1 MHEFNPIIASQNL
14 KDGFIDYIATTFDI
28 ADKDYAEKFRK
39 ELQADGSISR
49 GPYLEVS
56 GSYKTGESIEKLIQ
70 DGKASPLFRDLE
82 TVPELDKEI
91 KITRP
96 LYTHQVQALEKANN
110 GQNLVVTTGTG
121 SGKTECFVIPVIN
134 SLLREI
140 EAGTLDDGV
149 RAIIIY
155 PMNALA
161 NDQIKRLRKLLKSY
175 PRITF
180 GLYNGNTEHDQMK
193 AESKYRIAN
202 PNSPRPM
209 KNELISREKMQ
220 ETPPHILITNYSM
233 LEYMMLRPKDD
244 IVFSG
249 AKLKYVILDEAHIYK
264 GTTGMET
271 SLLMRRLWA
280 RISTRDTVQ
289 YILTSATL
297 GGREDDEDI
306 VDFARTLCCDVDFKS
321 ENIIRSEDATP
332 EIEEDLDFPEDL
344 FCDLADERNSVS
356 ETLKKYD
363 INDYCPDGDDYA
375 KLYNLLLHSRLFRR
389 FRELSRNPIEVSVL
403 MKSLNLSKEQ
413 MNAFITVCTRAE
425 INKTSLIK
433 AKYHFFIRALEGAYA
448 ALNEPKKLFLNR
460 KEKTVDDNGRVQGI
474 FEIAVC
480 SDCGRLAVIGKETG
494 GKLTQSARRPGVNS
508 NKEISYYM
516 ISDSNFDDLF
526 TSDNDEEY
534 EEQSADQSEPG
545 ANDYVICPRCQ
556 AIAHRSS
563 LLAGPICDCEDTEYV
578 NIVKIPVSKAGNSK
592 CPVCGFGNMRSFY
605 LGYDSA
611 TSVLGTQL
619 YEQLPDE
626 EIEIQQEQPDEKP
639 KIGSGLFNAPTKPE
653 ITKPH
658 TRQFLCFSDSRSDAA
673 FFAVQMEKGYQAFLR
688 RRGILQVINQ
698 LRNSGTTC
706 ISVKA
711 FVDKLTRFFDDN
723 ESFEIWN
730 SYGSKKDY
738 DSMHQ
743 RNQGQAW
750 IAVLDEMFNARRSTS
765 LPSLGYISFEYKDN
779 ENYCDAVAQEFNI
792 LPSEAKS
799 LLNLLVMDAVYIGAI
814 IPGSS
819 SYSLSDAER
828 EYIFFSPFQKQMV
841 LRKTAENVKRKHL
854 GAWAGRKRE
863 NGNYFPNYRI
873 TRLIQSIGCT
883 ADEADD
889 FLEEYWRGV
898 FQPSKEEYVLSA
910 EDFNIRINGDP
921 QLKFY
926 RCRKCGRFTAYNVK
940 NMCAH
945 IKCGGE
951 LTEVN
956 PEDYVDGN
964 HYVNLY
970 KSQQFTA
977 LQIKEHTAQLSKI
990 QQEAYQKAFVDKK
1003 INALSCSTTFEMGVD
1018 VGTLE
1023 TVYMRDIPPSPANYV
1038 QRAGRAGRALHT
1050 AAFILTYAKLSSHDL
1065 TFFNAPEDI
1074 ISGKIK
1080 APVFTL
1086 DNRKVAIRHIYA
1098 VALSKFFACSNGVYN
1113 GDNAYVF
1120 LNQDGYE
1127 QLKTYLENRPEDL
1140 KQLLCKSIP
1149 ARLHKKMGI
1158 NDWSWTD
1165 TLIGSDGVLEVAVE
1179 FYREEISKLTK
1190 EMDKYAKSGDY
1201 DQAGNL
1207 GKTLK
1212 RLRCGPEDG
1221 QPKKSLIDFL
1231 VRNNVL
1237 PKYGFPVDTVELKNS
1252 RPNYSK
1258 GDDDIQLNRDL
1269 SMAIAEYAPGAEVIA
1284 DGKLYKSR
1292 YIKKIPGRNTGGA
1305 WETSY
1310 YCICPNCKEPNLS
1323 ADPMTKT
1330 NGYKVNCVSCGK
1342 PIPKG
1347 IWAATLE
1354 PRMGFMTED
1363 NPKEVPLR
1371 KPERDY
1377 KTDDYYVGDI
1387 HRKEI
1392 KKIRFQTS
1400 EGDVEL
1406 ESTAND
1412 SLAVVGQTAYHV
1424 CQLCGYADENNF
1436 DEHKNSQGFPCA
1448 NKTGNNRVYRLSHT
1462 FRTDVAKITFF
1473 TADAL
1478 DKNRMYSVM
1487 FALLEG
1493 ISKELGVERTDIKG
1507 TLHQVSWDGALTPI
1521 YSIILYDGVAGGAG
1535 HVRRI
1540 VTEDGK
1546 IFKQII
1552 NAAINIADSCRCD
1565 KSCYQCL
1572 RNYYNQKLHD
1582 LLDRHQASDFLKKWC
1597 VPFSAVPSTAE
1608 PDEIEFK
1615 SETKDAELY
1624 NSWSEYAKAYFT
1636 TEHSSEELISYWDKF
1651 AIPRSCITFGE
1662 MSFSNQDTVYEPY
1675 FIWKDS
1681 KTAVF
1686 ANSDEFEGSAL
1697 QKAGWKCFA
1706 INSDPQIIK
1715 DAIENN

>member
-28 ADKDYAEKFRK
+28 ADSDYAGKFRE
-39 ELQADGSISR
+39 ELQADGNISR
-49 GPYLEVS
+49 GPYLDVS
-56 GSYKTGESIEKLIQ
+56 GSYKTGKSIEELIQ

-82 TVPELDKEI
+82 TVSELDKEI
-91 KITRP
+91 KIKRP
-96 LYTHQVQALEKANN
+96 LYTHQVQALDKANN

-161 NDQIKRLRKLLKSY
+161 NDQIKRLRKLLKNY
-175 PRITF
+175 PSITF

-202 PNSPRPM
+202 PKSPHPM

-297 GGREDDEDI
+297 GDEKDDEDI
-306 VDFARTLCCDVDFKS
+306 VSFARTLCCDVDFNS
-321 ENIIRSEDATP
+321 NNIIRSEDATP
-332 EIEEDLDFPEDL
+332 EMKEELDYPADL
-344 FCDLADERNSVS
+344 FCDLADESNSVS
-356 ETLKKYD
+356 ETLKKYGID
-363 INDYCPDGDDYA
+363 DYYPDGDDYA
-375 KLYNLLLHSRLFRR
+375 KLYKLLLHSKLFRR
-389 FRELSRNPIEVSVL
+389 FRDLSRKPIEVSVL
-403 MKSLNLSKEQ
+403 MKQLDLSKKQ
-413 MNAFITVCTRAE
+413 MNDFITVCTRAE

-433 AKYHFFIRALEGAYA
+433 AKYHYFIRALEGAYA
-448 ALNEPKKLFLNR
+448 TLNAPKKLFLNR
-460 KEKTVDDNGRVQGI
+460 KEKTVDDNGRVQGV

-480 SDCGRLAVIGKETG
+480 SDCGRLAVVGKETDG
-494 GKLTQSARRPGVNS
+494 RLVQSSRRPGVKND
-508 NKEISYYM
+508 KEISYYM
-516 ISDSNFDDLF
+516 ISDSTFDDLF

-534 EEQSADQSEPG
+534 EEQSAEQSEPG

-563 LLAGPICDCEDTEYV
+563 LLAGPICDCEDAEYV
-578 NIVKIPVSKAGNSK
+578 NIVKIPISKAGNAK
-592 CPVCGFGNMRSFY
+592 CPACGFGNMRSFY
-605 LGYDSA
+605 LGYDAA

-639 KIGSGLFNAPTKPE
+639 KTGFGLFNAPQKNETTK
-653 ITKPH
+653 TH

-673 FFAVQMEKGYQAFLR
+673 FFAIQMEKGYQAFLR

-698 LRNSGTTC
+698 LRDSGTTC

-723 ESFEIWN
+723 ESFETWN
-730 SYGSKKDY
+730 SYGEKKDY

-779 ENYCDAVAQEFNI
+779 ENYCDAVAQEYN
-792 LPSEAKS
+792 LTPSEAKS
-799 LLNLLVMDAVYIGAI
+799 LLNLLVMDAVYVGAVC
-814 IPGSS
+814 PGPSF
-819 SYSLSDAER
+819 SLSPAER
-828 EYIFFSPFQKQMV
+828 DYIFFSEIEKHMV
-841 LRKTAENVKRKHL
+841 LRKTEDNVKRAHL

-863 NGNYFPNYRI
+863 NGNYFPNFRI
-873 TRLIQSIGCT
+873 TRLVQSIGCS
-883 ADEADD
+883 ADEADA
-889 FLEEYWRGV
+889 FLADYWHGV
-898 FQPSKEEYVLSA
+898 FQPNKEEFILSA

-921 QLKFY
+921 QMKFY

-940 NMCAH
+940 NKCAH

-956 PEDYVDGN
+956 PEDYIDGN

-970 KSQQFTA
+970 KSNQFTPM
-977 LQIKEHTAQLSKI
+977 QIKEHTAQLSKN

-1086 DNRKVAIRHIYA
+1086 DNKKVVIRHIYA
-1098 VALSKFFACSNGVYN
+1098 VALSKFFAHSNEVYN
-1113 GDNAYVF
+1113 GDNADVF
-1120 LNQDGYE
+1120 LNQNGYE
-1127 QLKTYLENRPEDL
+1127 QLKTYLNSRPEDL

-1149 ARLHKKMGI
+1149 PRLHKRMGI
-1158 NDWSWTD
+1158 DDWSWID
-1165 TLIGSDGVLEVAVE
+1165 TLIGDDGVLEVAVE
-1179 FYREEISKLTK
+1179 SYREEISELSKAR
-1190 EMDKYAKSGDY
+1190 DKCAKSGDY
-1201 DQAGNL
+1201 RQADNL
-1207 GKTLK
+1207 GYMLRK
-1212 RLRCGPEDG
+1212 LRCSPEDG
-1221 QPKKSLIDFL
+1221 QLKKSLIDFL

-1252 RPNYSK
+1252 NPNFSK
-1258 GDDDIQLNRDL
+1258 GEDDIQLNRDL

-1292 YIKKIPGRNTGGA
+1292 YIKKIPGKNSGGA
-1305 WETSY
+1305 WENSY

-1323 ADPMTKT
+1323 ADPLTKT
-1330 NGYKVNCVSCGK
+1330 KGYVVNCVSCGR

-1354 PRMGFMTED
+1354 PRMGFMTEGK
-1363 NPKEVPLR
+1363 PREVPMR

-1400 EGDVEL
+1400 EGDIEL
-1406 ESTAND
+1406 ESTTND
-1412 SLAVVGQTAYHV
+1412 SLAVVGQTSYHV
-1424 CQLCGYADENNF
+1424 CQLCGYADENDF
-1436 DEHKNSQGFPCA
+1436 TEHP
-1448 NKTGNNRVYRLSHT
+1448 NNRGIKCTNKSGGNREYRLSHT
-1462 FRTDVAKITFF
+1462 FRTDVAKITFY

-1487 FALLEG
+1487 FSLLEG

-1507 TLHQVSWDGALTPI
+1507 TLHQVSWDGALNPI
-1521 YSIILYDGVAGGAG
+1521 YSIILYDAVAGGAG

-1546 IFKQII
+1546 VFKQII
-1552 NAAINIADSCRCD
+1552 NAAINIAESCKCD

-1582 LLDRHQASDFLKKWC
+1582 LLDRHLASDFLKKWC
-1597 VPFSAVPSTAE
+1597 VPFTAVPCAVE
-1608 PDEIEFK
+1608 KDEIEFS

-1624 NSWSEYAKAYFT
+1624 SSWLEYAKAYFT
-1636 TEHSSEELISYWDKF
+1636 TEYSLTELIAKWDEF
-1651 AIPRSCITFGE
+1651 AIPRNCITFGD
-1662 MSFSNQDTVYEPY
+1662 MSFSSQDTIYEPY

-1686 ANSDEFEGSAL
+1686 ENSDEFEGSAL
-1697 QKAGWKCFA
+1697 QKAGWNCFD
-1706 INSDPQIIK
+1706 INSDPQKIK
-1715 DAIENN
+1715 DAIESK